1 MDTTSNKMIFVYG
14 EFDPWSAVMPVTAVK
29 NEQLKKEGKGRENMV
44 LFVEPAG
51 SHRTR
56 IGTLP
61 AEDKERAITLL
72 REWMK

>member
-1 MDTTSNKMIFVYG
+1 
-14 EFDPWSAVMPVTAVK
+14 
-29 NEQLKKEGKGRENMV
+29 MV